1 MMYMMSCN
9 EQILKV
15 FESYASL
22 ARYIPRSRFSIF
34 AVGYLSSSNIQ
45 IHHKRTLFE
54 RMPMLWSKEILY
66 FGSKI

>member
-1 MMYMMSCN
+1 MIYMMSCY
-9 EQILKV
+9 EQIFKV

-22 ARYIPRSRFSIF
+22 ARYIPRSSFFIF
-34 AVGYLSSSNIQ
+34 AVGYLSSSNFQ

-54 RMPMLWSKEILY
+54 RMPMLWSKEFLC